1 MAELTIYVAFIAGII
16 SFFSPCCLPLIPG
29 FLAYISGT
37 TITNAKHARLKIFL
51 NSVAFVLGL
60 SLVFATFGVLLN
72 TILANISY
80 IAQNWLSRISGT
92 IIIIFA
98 LHLLGLLKIHWLEQ
112 EHKFTVKKRFSKT
125 YITSFIFGA
134 AFGLG
139 WVPCVSAILGSILAL
154 SITIPGKS
162 FILLLA
168 YAFGLSVSFL
178 VVGLFAGEATKL
190 IRRYSFVLRYFNI
203 IVGVLL
209 LILGVLVFTNTLAW
223 LQILVF

>member
-1 MAELTIYVAFIAGII
+1 MAELTIFVVFIAGVI

-51 NSVAFVLGL
+51 NSLAFVLGL
-60 SLVFATFGVLLN
+60 SLVFAALGLLLN
-72 TILANISY
+72 TILADISY

-92 IIIIFA
+92 IIIIFG
-98 LHLLGLLKIHWLEQ
+98 LHLLGLLKIQWLEQ
-112 EHKFTVKKRFSKT
+112 EHKFAVKKRVSKT

-134 AFGLG
+134 AFGIG
-139 WVPCVSAILGSILAL
+139 WIPCVSAVLGSILAL
-154 SITIPGKS
+154 SITLPGKS
-162 FILLLA
+162 FILLLT
-168 YAFGLSVSFL
+168 YAVGLGMPFL
-178 VVGLFAGEATKL
+178 FVGLFAGEATKL
-190 IRRYSFVLRYFNI
+190 IKRYSFALRYFNI
-203 IVGVLL
+203 IVGILL